1 VYGTEPGS
9 MALRHENSSEP
20 APVHD
25 EAARGGRQ
33 RQRMRAVA
41 IAPVALSAALIVAG
55 ALAVGACGGEAKTEA
70 VATPPSPPIAPEPP
84 SPQEIRDRIEKS
96 TVRVTGFVPALDSK
110 AGGTAISIGDD
121 QFLTNSH
128 VVAGM
133 SSIKV
138 MYRGEKASAT
148 VEASNTCQ
156 DYAVLHVD
164 HPPDGLVPAQ
174 LGSSDRA
181 EVGDEILAFG
191 FASSALNGG
200 QSRKLVLKSGS
211 VSATGLKSSFDPNL
225 PKYRDLIEFD
235 ALTAQGMSGGP
246 VVNKNG
252 EVIAVVTLGDTET
265 DARYGIAIDEVKQEL
280 PALQAGKSPPST
292 GMELYSLSRETVY
305 DLIGAW
311 IPWKSLLFVV
321 GVESGSPAD
330 NAKPGRI
337 EEGDILL
344 ELEGER
350 LRSIGDYCDVVE
362 SHEKGDT
369 LTAGGIFDRGGDEV
383 RLRLK

>member
-1 VYGTEPGS
+1 VYGTEPGGKPT
-9 MALRHENSSEP
+9 RHQDGNEP
-20 APVHD
+20 APVGD
-25 EAARGGRQ
+25 AAARGGRR
-33 RQRMRAVA
+33 RQRVRALA
-41 IAPVALSAALIVAG
+41 ISPVGASAALVVAG
-55 ALAVGACGGEAKTEA
+55 VLVIGACGGGAKTEV
-70 VATPPSPPIAPEPP
+70 VATPPPPVAPKPP
-84 SPQEIRDRIEKS
+84 SPQEIRDRVEKS
-96 TVRVTGFVPALDSK
+96 TVRINGFVPALDSK
-110 AGGTAISIGDD
+110 AHGTAINLGDG

-133 SSIKV
+133 SSIQV
-138 MYRGEKASAT
+138 VYRGEKASAT
-148 VEASNTCQ
+148 VMASNTCQ

-164 HPPDGLVPAQ
+164 HPPDGLVPAK
-174 LGSSDRA
+174 LGSGEP
-181 EVGDEILAFG
+181 EVGEQITAFG
-191 FASSALNGG
+191 FGSSALNGG
-200 QSRKLVLKSGS
+200 QSHQLLLKPGS

-235 ALTAQGMSGGP
+235 AMTRQGMSGGP
-246 VVNKNG
+246 VVNKDG
-252 EVIAVVTLGDTET
+252 EVIALITLGDIEKT
-265 DARYGIAIDEVKQEL
+265 DARYGIAIDEIKQEL

-292 GMELYSLSRETVY
+292 GMELFSLSRETVY
-305 DLIGAW
+305 DLIGVW

-337 EEGDILL
+337 DEGDILL